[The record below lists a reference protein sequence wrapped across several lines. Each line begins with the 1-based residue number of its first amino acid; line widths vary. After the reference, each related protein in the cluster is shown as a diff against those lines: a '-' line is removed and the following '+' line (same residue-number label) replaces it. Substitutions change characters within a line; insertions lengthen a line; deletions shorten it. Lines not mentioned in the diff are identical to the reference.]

1 MSDDQINEL
10 ANQPYE
16 RNDARG
22 YGQLKEYENIYD
34 VYSVHFYNA
43 LYTYM
48 RNNMPKEFYDIA
60 NKLSINLDV
69 SPVTPSEAL
78 YRGTED
84 YYQDFLSR
92 RQQQKLFTEGV
103 NEWRYSFNNKKFR
116 LANKA

>member
-1 MSDDQINEL
+1 MSDEQIDEL

-16 RNDARG
+16 RNDARNRNE
-22 YGQLKEYENIYD
+22 LKKYENIYD
-34 VYSVHFYNA
+34 VYPVHFYNA

-69 SPVTPSEAL
+69 SPVTPSKAI
-78 YRGTED
+78 YRETKD
-84 YYQDFLSR
+84 YYQNFLSKR
-92 RQQQKLFTEGV
+92 HQQKLFTEGV
-103 NEWRYSFNNKKFR
+103 NDWRYSFNNKKFR